1 MGELVHLALRVGYL
15 GDAFHGSQI
24 QPDVVTVQGE
34 LQRVLRSLGW
44 WNAEE
49 HTMIL
54 GSRTDAGV
62 NVRRNGGLLTLDRE
76 LYEKIGDRKLVRA
89 MADRLPDHLAVL
101 DATEVRRDG
110 IHGWRTTASTG
121 TAWRAWRAG
130 GPMTWIAFSA
140 TSTCLSAPMTSGILL
155 AWRRKNPIRTVV
167 SASPWSVGGRTVGFE
182 IVGHSFLWNQV
193 RRIAMAVHSMELGRL
208 SEDEVRDALE
218 RPEVPV
224 DFGVAPAEWLIL
236 WDVVWDALPSV
247 ESPERAMTWQP
258 SPTRAEE
265 RSERCVAAGALQH
278 RLKSRLCCTT
288 NGRRLGASIG
298 HDVLGSTSPGLRPQ
312 ATAARGGIPWR

>member
-1 MGELVHLALRVGYL
+1 MGALVHLALRVGYL
-15 GDAFHGSQI
+15 GAAFHGSQI

-34 LQRVLRSLGW
+34 LQRVLRSLRW

-76 LYEKIGDRKLVRA
+76 LYAKIGDRKLVRA

-101 DATEVRRDG
+101 DATEVPE
-110 IHGWRTTASTG
+110 GWNPRLADHRVYRYRLEGMEGWWADDVERFQRHLDLFVG
-121 TAWRAWRAG
+121 THDVRNFARMEEG
-130 GPMTWIAFSA
+130 
-140 TSTCLSAPMTSGILL
+140 
-155 AWRRKNPIRTVV
+155 KNPIRTVV
-167 SASPWSVGGRTVGFE
+167 SATPWSVGGRIVGFE

-258 SPTRAEE
+258 SPTRAEGAE
-265 RSERCVAAGALQH
+265 RTMRRRWSAAASAEIEALLH
-278 RLKSRLCCTT
+278 HEWSALGRLHWS
-288 NGRRLGASIG
+288 
-298 HDVLGSTSPGLRPQ
+298 
-312 ATAARGGIPWR
+312 

>member
-76 LYEKIGDRKLVRA
+76 LYGKIGDRKLVRA

-101 DATEVRRDG
+101 DATEVPE
-110 IHGWRTTASTG
+110 GWNPRLADHRVYRYRLEGMEGWWADDMDRFQRHLDLFVG
-121 TAWRAWRAG
+121 THDVRNFARMEEG
-130 GPMTWIAFSA
+130 
-140 TSTCLSAPMTSGILL
+140 
-155 AWRRKNPIRTVV
+155 KNPIRTVV
-167 SASPWSVGGRTVGFE
+167 SATPWSVGGRIVGFE

-258 SPTRAEE
+258 SPTRAEGAE
-265 RSERCVAAGALQH
+265 RTMRRRWSAAASAEIEALLH
-278 RLKSRLCCTT
+278 LEWSALGRLP
-288 NGRRLGASIG
+288 
-298 HDVLGSTSPGLRPQ
+298 GS
-312 ATAARGGIPWR
+312 

>member
-89 MADRLPDHLAVL
+89 MADRLPDHLA
-101 DATEVRRDG
+101 
-110 IHGWRTTASTG
+110 
-121 TAWRAWRAG
+121 
-130 GPMTWIAFSA
+130 
-140 TSTCLSAPMTSGILL
+140 
-155 AWRRKNPIRTVV
+155 
-167 SASPWSVGGRTVGFE
+167 
-182 IVGHSFLWNQV
+182 
-193 RRIAMAVHSMELGRL
+193 
-208 SEDEVRDALE
+208 
-218 RPEVPV
+218 
-224 DFGVAPAEWLIL
+224 
-236 WDVVWDALPSV
+236 
-247 ESPERAMTWQP
+247 
-258 SPTRAEE
+258 
-265 RSERCVAAGALQH
+265 
-278 RLKSRLCCTT
+278 
-288 NGRRLGASIG
+288 
-298 HDVLGSTSPGLRPQ
+298 
-312 ATAARGGIPWR
+312 

>member
-1 MGELVHLALRVGYL
+1 
-15 GDAFHGSQI
+15 
-24 QPDVVTVQGE
+24 GE

-44 WNAEE
+44 WSDGE

-101 DATEVRRDG
+101 DAIEVPE
-110 IHGWRTTASTG
+110 GWNPRLADHRVYRYRLEGMEGWWADDLERFQRHLDLFVG
-121 TAWRAWRAG
+121 THDVRNFARMEEG
-130 GPMTWIAFSA
+130 
-140 TSTCLSAPMTSGILL
+140 
-155 AWRRKNPIRTVV
+155 KNPIRTVV
-167 SASPWSVGGRTVGFE
+167 SASPWSVGGRIVGFE

-258 SPTRAEE
+258 SPTRAEGAE
-265 RSERCVAAGALQH
+265 RTMRRRWSAAASAEIEALLH
-278 RLKSRLCCTT
+278 HEWSALGRLHWS
-288 NGRRLGASIG
+288 
-298 HDVLGSTSPGLRPQ
+298 
-312 ATAARGGIPWR
+312 

>member
-101 DATEVRRDG
+101 DATEVPE
-110 IHGWRTTASTG
+110 GWNPRLADHRVYRYRLEGMEGWWADDLDRFQRHLDLFVG
-121 TAWRAWRAG
+121 THDVRNFARMEEG
-130 GPMTWIAFSA
+130 
-140 TSTCLSAPMTSGILL
+140 
-155 AWRRKNPIRTVV
+155 KNPIRTVV

-193 RRIAMAVHSMELGRL
+193 RRIAMAVYSMELGRL

-258 SPTRAEE
+258 SPTRAEGAE
-265 RSERCVAAGALQH
+265 RTMRRRWSAAASAEIEALLH
-278 RLKSRLCCTT
+278 HEWSALGRLHWS
-288 NGRRLGASIG
+288 
-298 HDVLGSTSPGLRPQ
+298 
-312 ATAARGGIPWR
+312 

>member
-76 LYEKIGDRKLVRA
+76 LYAKIGDRKLVRA

-101 DATEVRRDG
+101 DAIEVPE
-110 IHGWRTTASTG
+110 GWNPRLADHRVYRYRLEGMEGWWADDLDRFQRHLNLFVG
-121 TAWRAWRAG
+121 THDVRNFARMEG
-130 GPMTWIAFSA
+130 G
-140 TSTCLSAPMTSGILL
+140 
-155 AWRRKNPIRTVV
+155 KNPIRTVV

-258 SPTRAEE
+258 SPTRAEGAE
-265 RSERCVAAGALQH
+265 RTMRRRWSAAASAEIEALLH
-278 RLKSRLCCTT
+278 HEWSALGRLHWS
-288 NGRRLGASIG
+288 
-298 HDVLGSTSPGLRPQ
+298 
-312 ATAARGGIPWR
+312 

>member
-15 GDAFHGSQI
+15 GAAFHGSQV

-44 WNAEE
+44 WSDGE

-101 DATEVRRDG
+101 DAIEVPE
-110 IHGWRTTASTG
+110 GWNPRLADHRVYRYRLEGMEGWWADDLERFQRHLDLFVG
-121 TAWRAWRAG
+121 THDVRNFARMEEG
-130 GPMTWIAFSA
+130 
-140 TSTCLSAPMTSGILL
+140 
-155 AWRRKNPIRTVV
+155 KNPIRTVV
-167 SASPWSVGGRTVGFE
+167 SASPWSVGGRIVGFE

-247 ESPERAMTWQP
+247 ESPVRAMTWQP
-258 SPTRAEE
+258 SPTRAEGAE
-265 RSERCVAAGALQH
+265 RTMRRRWSAGASAEIEALLH
-278 RLKSRLCCTT
+278 HEWSALGRLHWS
-288 NGRRLGASIG
+288 
-298 HDVLGSTSPGLRPQ
+298 
-312 ATAARGGIPWR
+312 

>member
-44 WNAEE
+44 WSDGE

-101 DATEVRRDG
+101 DAIEVPEGWNPRLAAHRVYRYRLEGMEGWWADDDRFQRHLNLFVGTHDVRNFARMEEEKTRFERWCPPRRG
-110 IHGWRTTASTG
+110 PSAVGPSASKSSATPSSG
-121 TAWRAWRAG
+121 TRCAESRWPCTAW
-130 GPMTWIAFSA
+130 
-140 TSTCLSAPMTSGILL
+140 
-155 AWRRKNPIRTVV
+155 N
-167 SASPWSVGGRTVGFE
+167 SV
-182 IVGHSFLWNQV
+182 
-193 RRIAMAVHSMELGRL
+193 
-208 SEDEVRDALE
+208 D
-218 RPEVPV
+218 
-224 DFGVAPAEWLIL
+224 
-236 WDVVWDALPSV
+236 
-247 ESPERAMTWQP
+247 
-258 SPTRAEE
+258 
-265 RSERCVAAGALQH
+265 
-278 RLKSRLCCTT
+278 
-288 NGRRLGASIG
+288 
-298 HDVLGSTSPGLRPQ
+298 
-312 ATAARGGIPWR
+312 

>member
-15 GDAFHGSQI
+15 GAAFHGSQV

-44 WNAEE
+44 WSDGE

-89 MADRLPDHLAVL
+89 MADRLPDYLAVL
-101 DATEVRRDG
+101 DAIEVPE
-110 IHGWRTTASTG
+110 GWNPRLADHRVYRYRLEGMEGWWADDSERFQRHLNLFVG
-121 TAWRAWRAG
+121 THDVRNFARMEEG
-130 GPMTWIAFSA
+130 
-140 TSTCLSAPMTSGILL
+140 
-155 AWRRKNPIRTVV
+155 KNPIRTVV
-167 SASPWSVGGRTVGFE
+167 SASPWSVGGRIVGFE

-247 ESPERAMTWQP
+247 ESPVRAMTWQP
-258 SPTRAEE
+258 SPTRAEGAE
-265 RSERCVAAGALQH
+265 RTMRRRWSAGASAEIEALLH
-278 RLKSRLCCTT
+278 HEWSALGRLHWS
-288 NGRRLGASIG
+288 
-298 HDVLGSTSPGLRPQ
+298 
-312 ATAARGGIPWR
+312 

>member
-15 GDAFHGSQI
+15 GAAFHGSQI

-44 WNAEE
+44 WSDGE

-101 DATEVRRDG
+101 DAIEVPE
-110 IHGWRTTASTG
+110 GWNPRLADHRVYRYRLEGMEGWWADDLERFQRHLDLFVG
-121 TAWRAWRAG
+121 TYDVRNFARMEEG
-130 GPMTWIAFSA
+130 
-140 TSTCLSAPMTSGILL
+140 
-155 AWRRKNPIRTVV
+155 KNPIRTVV
-167 SASPWSVGGRTVGFE
+167 SASPWSVGGRIVGFE

-247 ESPERAMTWQP
+247 ESPVRAMTWQP
-258 SPTRAEE
+258 SPTRAEGAE
-265 RSERCVAAGALQH
+265 RTMRRRWSAAASAEIEALLH
-278 RLKSRLCCTT
+278 HEWSALGRLHWS
-288 NGRRLGASIG
+288 
-298 HDVLGSTSPGLRPQ
+298 
-312 ATAARGGIPWR
+312 

>member
-15 GDAFHGSQI
+15 GAAFHGSQV

-44 WNAEE
+44 WSDGE

-101 DATEVRRDG
+101 DAIEVPE
-110 IHGWRTTASTG
+110 GWNPRLADHRVYRYRLEGMEGWWADDSERFQRHLNLFVG
-121 TAWRAWRAG
+121 THDVRNFARMEEG
-130 GPMTWIAFSA
+130 
-140 TSTCLSAPMTSGILL
+140 
-155 AWRRKNPIRTVV
+155 KNPIRTVV
-167 SASPWSVGGRTVGFE
+167 SASPWSVGGRIVGFE

-247 ESPERAMTWQP
+247 ESPVRAMTWQP
-258 SPTRAEE
+258 SPTRAEGAE
-265 RSERCVAAGALQH
+265 RTMRRRWSAGASAEIEALLH
-278 RLKSRLCCTT
+278 HEWSALGRLHWS
-288 NGRRLGASIG
+288 
-298 HDVLGSTSPGLRPQ
+298 
-312 ATAARGGIPWR
+312 

>member
-15 GDAFHGSQI
+15 GAAFHGSQV

-44 WNAEE
+44 WSDGE

-101 DATEVRRDG
+101 DAIEVPE
-110 IHGWRTTASTG
+110 GWNPRLADHRVYRYRLEGMEGWWADDLERFQRHLDLFVG
-121 TAWRAWRAG
+121 TYDVRNFARMEEG
-130 GPMTWIAFSA
+130 
-140 TSTCLSAPMTSGILL
+140 
-155 AWRRKNPIRTVV
+155 KNPIRTVV
-167 SASPWSVGGRTVGFE
+167 SASPWSVGGRIVGFE

-247 ESPERAMTWQP
+247 ESPVRAMTWQP
-258 SPTRAEE
+258 SPTRAEGAE
-265 RSERCVAAGALQH
+265 RTMRRRWSAAASAEIEALLH
-278 RLKSRLCCTT
+278 HEWSALGRLHWS
-288 NGRRLGASIG
+288 
-298 HDVLGSTSPGLRPQ
+298 
-312 ATAARGGIPWR
+312 

>member
-15 GDAFHGSQI
+15 GAAFHGSQV
-24 QPDVVTVQGE
+24 QPHVVTVQGE

-44 WNAEE
+44 WSDGE

-101 DATEVRRDG
+101 DAIEVPE
-110 IHGWRTTASTG
+110 GWNPRLADHRVYRYRLEGMEGWWADDLERFQRHLDLFVG
-121 TAWRAWRAG
+121 THDVRNFARMEEG
-130 GPMTWIAFSA
+130 
-140 TSTCLSAPMTSGILL
+140 
-155 AWRRKNPIRTVV
+155 KNPIRTVV
-167 SASPWSVGGRTVGFE
+167 SASPWSVGGRIVGFE

-247 ESPERAMTWQP
+247 ESPVRAMTWQP
-258 SPTRAEE
+258 SPTRAEGAE
-265 RSERCVAAGALQH
+265 RTMRRRWSAAASAEIEALLH
-278 RLKSRLCCTT
+278 HEWSALGRLHWS
-288 NGRRLGASIG
+288 
-298 HDVLGSTSPGLRPQ
+298 
-312 ATAARGGIPWR
+312 